1 MKNEFTA
8 RIEHLKM
15 IQANISRMASNSFIV
30 KGWAITSIGA
40 MYAYWLTNKSNFLL
54 WIILGAT
61 ILFRFHDAY
70 YLMVE
75 RAFRKLYDK
84 IRMEK
89 ISRNR
94 IETFEMTPIFHES
107 IFCVAFSRK
116 IVLLPYGL
124 ISIITVIILICNTK

>member
-1 MKNEFTA
+1 
-8 RIEHLKM
+8 
-15 IQANISRMASNSFIV
+15 
-30 KGWAITSIGA
+30 
-40 MYAYWLTNKSNFLL
+40 
-54 WIILGAT
+54 
-61 ILFRFHDAY
+61 
-70 YLMVE
+70 MVE